1 MNIDMHGTSNEPN
14 SEAPKHTPSTATEG
28 TSNADGLGSSEA
40 EGSRGPTVRVVP
52 FQSMP
57 QST

>member
-1 MNIDMHGTSNEPN
+1 MHGTSNEPN